1 MEFSASENGKP
12 HAVCIPFPAQGHINP
27 MLKLAMLLHHKGF
40 HITFV
45 NTEFNHRRLLRSRG
59 LESLDGLPDFCFET
73 IPDGLPPTDE
83 NVTQSAESLFLSTP
97 NNCLAP
103 FRLLL
108 EKLNSSST
116 GVPQVTCIV
125 ADAIMSFAVIAAKE
139 IGVPCACFSTSPA
152 IIFLLIMQYR
162 QVEEKGLLPL
172 KAGSCS
178 LNDQLSTTV
187 NWIPGIK
194 SIQIKDFP
202 TFFHTTDSNDP
213 MVQFLVTEVERCTT
227 GSAIIFHSF
236 NALESDVLGALSC
249 VCPPVHAVGPLQLLV
264 DQLPE
269 NKLKSLGSSL
279 WKEDMECLKW
289 LDMKETNSVIYVS
302 YGSITV
308 MTPEKLVEFAWGLA
322 NSNQNFLWIVRP
334 DLVVGE
340 TAVFPIEFLEATK
353 DRGLIAEWCPQEQ
366 VLNHPAVGGF
376 LTHCGWNSMFESLYS
391 GVPMLCWPFFADQTT
406 NCNLACGDWGVGIE
420 IDKNLNRDELEM
432 HVRELMQGEKG
443 TEMRKKATEWKK
455 KANAAVGLY
464 GSSSSDLEKLVN
476 KVLLSKP

>member
-1 MEFSASENGKP
+1 MEFPASENRKP

-59 LESLDGLPDFCFET
+59 LNSLDGLPDFCFEI
-73 IPDGLPPTDE
+73 IPDGLPPSDE
-83 NVTQSAESLFLSTP
+83 NVTQSALSLFLSTP
-97 NNCLAP
+97 KNCLSP
-103 FRLLL
+103 LRQLLV
-108 EKLNSSST
+108 KLNSTST
-116 GVPQVTCIV
+116 SGPPVSCIIP
-125 ADAIMSFAVIAAKE
+125 DSIMSFAVVAAKE

-152 IIFLLIMQYR
+152 AIFLLSLSYR
-162 QVEEKGLLPL
+162 QLEEKGLLPL
-172 KAGSCS
+172 KGDGSS
-178 LNDQLSTTV
+178 LNDQMSTTI

-194 SIQIKDFP
+194 HIQIKDFP
-202 TFFHTTDSNDP
+202 GFFHTTDSNDP
-213 MVQFLVTEVERCTT
+213 MLQFLVTEVERCTT
-227 GSAIIFHSF
+227 ASAIISHSF
-236 NALESDVLGALSC
+236 NALESDVLSALSSI
-249 VCPPVHAVGPLQLLV
+249 CPPIHAIGPLQLLV

-269 NKLKSLGSSL
+269 NNLKSIGSNL
-279 WKEDMECLKW
+279 WEEDAECLEW
-289 LDMKETNSVIYVS
+289 LDTKETDSVIYVS

-322 NSNQNFLWIVRP
+322 SSNQNFLWIIRP
-334 DLVVGE
+334 DLVVGGA
-340 TAVFPIEFLEATK
+340 AVLPAEFLEETK

-366 VLNHPAVGGF
+366 VLNHRAVGGF

-406 NCNLACGDWGVGIE
+406 NCKLACNDWGVGIE
-420 IDKNLNRDELEM
+420 LDKNVTRTAVEL

-443 TEMRKKATEWKK
+443 KAMRIKATEWKK
-455 KANAAVGLY
+455 KAEEAVASD

-476 KVLLSKP
+476 EVLLSKP